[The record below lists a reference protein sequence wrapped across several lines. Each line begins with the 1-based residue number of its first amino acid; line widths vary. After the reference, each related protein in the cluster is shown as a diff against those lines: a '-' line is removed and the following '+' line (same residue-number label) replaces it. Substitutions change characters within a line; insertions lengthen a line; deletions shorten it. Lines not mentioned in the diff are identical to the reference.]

1 MNKKTLLLFSLLS
14 LIAGSASADDNDFK
28 KYIPEVHGTFRGLY
42 ALSTE
47 NGQSRFYVANARL
60 SAAGY
65 VLPFAD
71 YYVQVDLCN
80 QGKISILD
88 CYGILK
94 PAKGLQIMAGQT
106 RVPLCIEATRSP
118 HAYVFN
124 NLASTVTFGNLRSV
138 GIKAG
143 YKVPGTTL
151 YAEGGVFNATDM
163 TDHSLWN
170 SALTYSVKMNIATS
184 IGLIPEIGFMS
195 RVPGGYGKGVRL
207 NQPQASLVWKSS
219 HWDVEAEYVG
229 RAYAGGKLSMSH
241 SYFVFADY
249 GFDVNTKWANRISVQ
264 GRFDGITKASNGLL
278 DAAGEI
284 TETIPAY
291 RRITLGTTA
300 SYKKG
305 IAHVD
310 FRINYEQYFY
320 DDDDKP
326 ASPSFNNQINAG
338 LTLYF

>member
-1 MNKKTLLLFSLLS
+1 MKTKYLLFLSLLS
-14 LIAGSASADDNDFK
+14 FFGNGVDAAENDLK

-47 NGQSRFYVANARL
+47 NGQSRFSVANARL

-65 VLPFAD
+65 VLPVVD

-88 CYGILK
+88 CYGIFK
-94 PAKGLQIMAGQT
+94 PAQGLKIMAGQT
-106 RVPLCIEATRSP
+106 RVPFCIEATRAP

-143 YKVPGTTL
+143 YDIPGTGL

-170 SALTYSVKMNIATS
+170 SALTYSVKMNWETAV
-184 IGLIPEIGFMS
+184 GLTPEIGFMS

-207 NQPQASLVWKSS
+207 NQPQVSLVWKSS
-219 HWDVEAEYVG
+219 HWNVEAEYIG
-229 RAYAGGKLSMSH
+229 RAYAGADRKMSH

-249 GFDVNTKWANRISVQ
+249 GFDIDTKWANRLSFQ
-264 GRFDGITKASNGLL
+264 GRFDGITDASNGMY
-278 DAAGEI
+278 DSEGKI
-284 TETIPAY
+284 TENIPGY
-291 RRITLGTTA
+291 KRITVGTTA

-305 IAHVD
+305 VAHVD
-310 FRINYEQYFY
+310 FRVNYEQYFY
-320 DDDDKP
+320 DDDTQP
-326 ASPSFNNQINAG
+326 SSPSFGNQLNAG
-338 LTLYF
+338 VTLYF